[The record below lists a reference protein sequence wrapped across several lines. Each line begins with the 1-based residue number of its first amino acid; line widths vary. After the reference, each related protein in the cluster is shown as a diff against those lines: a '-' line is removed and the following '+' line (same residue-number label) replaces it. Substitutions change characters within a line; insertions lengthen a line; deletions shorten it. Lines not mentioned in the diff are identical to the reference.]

1 MSEKARRILLLCL
14 ITIAAVGCFLVIQN
28 KKNPSQAD
36 PSALPPP
43 SREFDQWHKN
53 WEKQR

>member
-1 MSEKARRILLLCL
+1 MSDNTRKLVLLVLL
-14 ITIAAVGCFLVIQN
+14 AVGTFGCFYLIN
-28 KKNPSQAD
+28 KKSPSQAD
-36 PSALPPP
+36 PSALPSP